1 MSYSDILCNLSDL
14 NAPPCAIK
22 LIQSYLSGRSMCVR
36 YKGTESTFEKCPGGG
51 PQGGLLTGVLFI
63 LQVNKAGSPCPSPR
77 QEHALVPTEY
87 PIQSSQVPARRQE
100 DCPRPINYQIQ
111 TSENPSLGQEETQLP
126 IQYQIL
132 PNEIPSTRQN
142 NEIIP
147 LCHQS
152 KNLHKKSFID
162 DLTLL
167 EKISLSNLEAKLR
180 IIGPL
185 NYHDRFNLTM
195 PPQKSIL
202 QHQLDDLKLFTSNH
216 SMKLNSK
223 KTKCLPFIR
232 SKTKDFTPQLS
243 LKKGSNLEVIYQLK
257 LVGIVITSSL
267 SWQAH
272 IEYTIS

>member
-1 MSYSDILCNLSDL
+1 MGRFKKKFSLWTFTKTV
-14 NAPPCAIK
+14 AI
-22 LIQSYLSGRSMCVR
+22 
-36 YKGTESTFEKCPGGG
+36 ESESEIYPSGG
-51 PQGGLLTGVLFI
+51 PNSQDPKQALGPGTVL
-63 LQVNKAGSPCPSPR
+63 

-111 TSENPSLGQEETQLP
+111 TSENPSLRQEETQLP

-167 EKISLSNLEAKLR
+167 EKISLKQS
-180 IIGPL
+180 
-185 NYHDRFNLTM
+185 
-195 PPQKSIL
+195 
-202 QHQLDDLKLFTSNH
+202 
-216 SMKLNSK
+216 
-223 KTKCLPFIR
+223 
-232 SKTKDFTPQLS
+232 
-243 LKKGSNLEVIYQLK
+243 
-257 LVGIVITSSL
+257 
-267 SWQAH
+267 
-272 IEYTIS
+272 